1 MKQQLNEKLSLQK
14 LAGII
19 NEAATELNPEIINA
33 MENLRSSLD
42 TNLQRANDSGLIDY
56 DEITQFARILFSN
69 IKKYRK

>member
-19 NEAATELNPEIINA
+19 NEAAIENHPEIINA